1 MLFELVHGVRPFQ
14 ADTTY
19 ELLTRICQ
27 GATVAGDPAVDA
39 EARDL
44 IEHAMATSPEDRID
58 TAQHLSE
65 ALRLLGEL
73 VDPDEQTVGG
83 FVRRLF
89 GLEEPEEA
97 DEIDLLWTEERATA
111 DIPCIDAPS
120 DTPLLEEGTALDVEV
135 RELLRLT
142 ARAAAK
148 AESTA
153 DKVDGAPTAPPEV
166 EGPAPRSRP
175 TPVADLFAPIARTQP
190 PSVDLFDA
198 YGKRSLPPASGTFLA
213 AREDAPRPKE
223 TGVKPARAAAAHFDA
238 GWKLLRQ
245 GKVTETLAEWETAMQ
260 LDPNNRSYTVNV
272 QKLRLKLQR

>member
-1 MLFELVHGVRPFQ
+1 
-14 ADTTY
+14 
-19 ELLTRICQ
+19 
-27 GATVAGDPAVDA
+27 
-39 EARDL
+39 
-44 IEHAMATSPEDRID
+44 
-58 TAQHLSE
+58 
-65 ALRLLGEL
+65 LGEL

-175 TPVADLFAPIARTQP
+175 TPVADLFAPIARTHPP